1 MKYVRVGVYHVHIA
15 DWNPEY
21 KGAYCG
27 QGETIMNVY
36 LYNGRYYYNPY
47 YVESSVKPGDVD
59 ASWAW
64 KEVFEHNGTW

>member
-1 MKYVRVGVYHVHIA
+1 
-15 DWNPEY
+15 
-21 KGAYCG
+21 
-27 QGETIMNVY
+27 MNVY